1 MMTDHLSYSDSGVDI
16 DEGAAAVEAIRD
28 AVASTSRP
36 EVMGDLG
43 GFGGLFSAS
52 RIAQMA
58 DPVLVS
64 GADGVGT
71 KLALAR
77 ELGKHDSIGID
88 LVAMCVNDILCCG
101 AEPLF
106 FLDYLAVGK
115 LDRDQAATIVSGIA
129 AGCRQAGCALIGGEM
144 AEHPGVMPD
153 DDYDLAGFCVG
164 VVERAQMIDGRD
176 LADGDVVLGLASSGL
191 HSNGYSLVR
200 KVVDADAELLTP
212 TRIYVRPVLDAL
224 AADLPIKAMAHITGG
239 GITNNLDRS
248 LIPGFDVVIDPA
260 SWPVPAVIQRIVD
273 AAGLSPAEALSTFN
287 MGIGLALAVAA
298 ADADAVQAHF
308 EAAGERVFRIG
319 HVAAG
324 GSQKVRYQ

>member
-1 MMTDHLSYSDSGVDI
+1 MTDHLSYSDSGVDI

>member
-1 MMTDHLSYSDSGVDI
+1 MTDHLSYSDSGVDI

-248 LIPGFDVVIDPA
+248 LIPGFDAVIDPA

-287 MGIGLALAVAA
+287 MGIGYALIVAPEA
-298 ADADAVQAHF
+298 AKAAQAHF